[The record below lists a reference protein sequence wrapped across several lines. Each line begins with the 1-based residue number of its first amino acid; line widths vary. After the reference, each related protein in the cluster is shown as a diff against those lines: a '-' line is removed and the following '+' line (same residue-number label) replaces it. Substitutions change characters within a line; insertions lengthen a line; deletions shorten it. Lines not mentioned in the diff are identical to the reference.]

1 MRNSVSFFN
10 NYMAAA
16 DILTIFVCIVI
27 IILMTVSY
35 IKKEQN
41 FIIFRRMPF
50 ILIIAAQAD
59 LLYHLVF
66 AGGDGFSPAACITYL
81 VAYGGFII
89 SLYMFMAY
97 IRATVW
103 KEDFQWFRMR
113 YVIRV
118 TIALSVAVM
127 AALPLI
133 AGKTHLSYEHYV
145 FTGIYTLNM
154 VLLLVMLYRSRG
166 HVFGR
171 IYAGVCGSA
180 VLSLLL
186 MYTQLIFRQTSYT
199 AATYLFMPPFT
210 VWFGIL
216 HFLACAMLLTHA
228 MRRAFDRIQPVVGMA
243 VFFILFALTYNLRNR
258 TLGFFTI
265 ALMRLP
271 DALFQYKW
279 LSFIGFLSKDFTSG
293 DYFPLI
299 PFLFL
304 FWFGYYLWKWIAA
317 RGWDT
322 AFTRKIPVLDLI
334 GRHSLLI
341 YLVHQPLLYGICW
354 LLFGGVS

>member
-1 MRNSVSFFN
+1 MTEPRRYHLIDALRAVAIINMILFHLYYDVSLFTGVTDGFTLPP
-10 NYMAAA
+10 AAA
-16 DILTIFVCIVI
+16 VWEQCIGG
-27 IILMTVSY
+27 S
-35 IKKEQN
+35 
-41 FIIFRRMPF
+41 F
-50 ILIIAAQAD
+50 ILLSGIS
-59 LLYHLVF
+59 VN
-66 AGGDGFSPAACITYL
+66 FSRHGYRRGVI
-81 VAYGGFII
+81 VA
-89 SLYMFMAY
+89 LC
-97 IRATVW
+97 
-103 KEDFQWFRMR
+103 
-113 YVIRV
+113 
-118 TIALSVAVM
+118 AL
-127 AALPLI
+127 
-133 AGKTHLSYEHYV
+133 
-145 FTGIYTLNM
+145 
-154 VLLLVMLYRSRG
+154 
-166 HVFGR
+166 
-171 IYAGVCGSA
+171 GV
-180 VLSLLL
+180 
-186 MYTQLIFRQTSYT
+186 T
-199 AATYLFMPPFT
+199 AATYLFMRSFT

-228 MRRAFDRIQPVVGMA
+228 LRHAFDRIQPVVGMA

-265 ALMRLP
+265 ELMRLP